1 MNGCEAT
8 EARALEVHKEAN
20 NIGISLDDL
29 ADEINNL
36 EGQLVS
42 VLRPE
47 GPIPVSDSPEH
58 KLEGPSTQLAQTLY
72 GQAERIKQLRRNIQS
87 IKNRLEV

>member
-1 MNGCEAT
+1 MEKTQKTEGC
-8 EARALEVHKEAN
+8 ARELEVHKEAN

-29 ADEINNL
+29 GDEINSL

-47 GPIPVSDSPEH
+47 GPIPVSDAPER
-58 KLEGPSTQLAQTLY
+58 P
-72 GQAERIKQLRRNIQS
+72 
-87 IKNRLEV
+87 